1 MAYMSHRHCH
11 RYRVSPTSAAV
22 TGAGLNEAPAAE
34 FRFEGPDGGVGVT
47 CNVGRLRQRDAASGV
62 VETDSYVVCVCV

>member
-1 MAYMSHRHCH
+1 M
-11 RYRVSPTSAAV
+11 